1 MHTEPPS
8 WLIEPRSLRVLQG
21 SSVTIDCM
29 VKGFPSPQVT
39 WKRLIK
45 ESDVNS
51 DSTSLLLT
59 STSEPSSHAASSGQE
74 QIDHVT
80 STADTSSTF
89 VTTAHNKQYL
99 LIRSGP
105 NYQVY
110 ENGTLRIS
118 SATSSGEYLC
128 AAANSI
134 GPGIS
139 KVVKVTV
146 NGKTHVY

>member
-1 MHTEPPS
+1 
-8 WLIEPRSLRVLQG
+8 
-21 SSVTIDCM
+21 M

-59 STSEPSSHAASSGQE
+59 STSDASTHTPTGQE